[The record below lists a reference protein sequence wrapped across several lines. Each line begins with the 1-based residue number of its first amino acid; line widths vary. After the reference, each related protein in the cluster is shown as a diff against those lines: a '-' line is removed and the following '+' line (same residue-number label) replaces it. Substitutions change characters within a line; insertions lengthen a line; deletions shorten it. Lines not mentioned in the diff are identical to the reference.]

1 MRSISGKLLYI
12 FLSLNL
18 MMLLTGTQPARAAG
32 AITVNTD
39 TDIISLDGICSLRE
53 AITAANTDTASG
65 ATSGECAA
73 GNGADVITFD
83 ANYTITLGSQ
93 LPAVI
98 TEMTI
103 TGNGAANTIIQA
115 NADPNVVNY
124 RLFAVN
130 LGGNLTLDQ
139 LKVQNG
145 RTPFGGG
152 ILNSGTLSITNS
164 VFSNNIADNDGGHI
178 HNSGTGTV
186 FIENTTI
193 SGDAAIRSDAGGAV
207 FNDGGTV
214 TVISSTIQDNYTN
227 NAGAGFYND
236 GTITIINSTITG
248 NHATGNIG
256 GGIYNANTTH
266 IYNSTL
272 SGNAGTT
279 GDNIYNNS
287 LSVLNLYNTIVAD
300 GGLSGDCVNAGTVNS
315 TNSLIESTG
324 VNACGLIDEVDGNVI
339 GIDPDLGA
347 LTDSPAY
354 FPLNVLSPAIDAGDN
369 TICAAAPVSNISQNG
384 GIRPQNG
391 DGDSSAI
398 CDIGSYEAPDTI
410 TPTVTSS
417 VRASTNPTNAAS
429 VNFTVTFS
437 ESVTGVDETDFSLT
451 ASGVSSPAVSGISGS
466 GRVYTVSVD
475 TGIGNGTIRLDVLDD
490 NSIKDNVDNL
500 LSAGFTSGETY
511 TVEKTAPTV
520 TSSVRASANPTGAS
534 SVNYTV
540 TFSESV
546 TGVDTADFSLTTTGV
561 SFAAVSGV
569 SGSGSVYT
577 VSVNTGTDSGT
588 IRLDVLDNDSIVDA
602 ALNPLAAGFTTGE
615 SYTVTKSPVFED
627 VPFSNPFNSFIERL
641 FNAGVTGGC
650 SITPLNYC
658 PDNTVTRAQM
668 AVFLLK
674 SIHGSSYVP
683 PAVGA
688 STGFG
693 DVPVDA
699 FAAAFIKQLAVEG
712 VTSGCGNGN
721 YCPDATVTRAQMAIF
736 LLKAKNGSSYT
747 PPAVGVSTGFND
759 VATDAFAAAFIK
771 QLVADGITAGCG
783 NSNYCPNDSVTR
795 AQMAVFLVRA
805 FNLP

>member
-73 GNGADVITFD
+73 GSGTDVITFD

-164 VFSNNIADNDGGHI
+164 VFSNNIADNNGGHI

-214 TVISSTIQDNYTN
+214 TVTSSTIQDNYTN

-287 LSVLNLYNTIVAD
+287 LSVLNLYNTIVAN

-339 GIDPDLGA
+339 GIDPGLGA

-391 DGDSSAI
+391 DGNSSAV
-398 CDIGSYEAPDTI
+398 CDIGSYEVPDTI

-475 TGIGNGTIRLDVLDD
+475 TGTGNGTIRLDVLDD

-546 TGVDTADFSLTTTGV
+546 TGVNTADFSLTTTGV
-561 SFAAVSGV
+561 SSAAVSGV

-588 IRLDVLDNDSIVDA
+588 LRLDVLDDDSIVDA
-602 ALNPLAAGFTTGE
+602 TLNPLTTGFTTGE